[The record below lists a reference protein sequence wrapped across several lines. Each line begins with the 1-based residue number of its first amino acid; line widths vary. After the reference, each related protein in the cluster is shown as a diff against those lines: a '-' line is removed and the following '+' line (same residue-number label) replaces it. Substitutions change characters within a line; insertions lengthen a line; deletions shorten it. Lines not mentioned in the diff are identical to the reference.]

1 MAGYMITPEMQ
12 AQYGIDANGN
22 PTGVGSVT
30 QPAIPNPTPTPTA
43 SGKAI
48 SRMGQA
54 TGDAFQRTATGK
66 GAASGKGPN
75 PGAPP
80 GTVGEPAI
88 PGGMQN
94 SFQQDPMAQR
104 GVQSMGLAQ
113 PFYMA
118 NVSDMAQPSM
128 AGQASYMR
136 QMAGLGQTPMAQ
148 SPTVTPMPPAQFPP
162 MQPPV
167 TFGGQPPAATGKG
180 PGAGGAPSTGKLPQ
194 SQSPT
199 PTAGGKMP
207 SSGGGYNPAAPDTGG
222 YMPPQTPSSPTPTA
236 PSSDVAAPAVMPTT
250 PEYSPQNPISGGG
263 GMANQ
268 VEGPVM
274 EKQAGGSTYGF
285 DSSQIQDAQNEMI
298 RRAID
303 AAAGVG
309 PKS

>member
-1 MAGYMITPEMQ
+1 MAGLMLTPEMQ
-12 AQYGIDANGN
+12 AQYGLN
-22 PTGVGSVT
+22 PDGTPATGVGSVT

-48 SRMGQA
+48 SRIGQGTA
-54 TGDAFQRTATGK
+54 DAFQRTATGK
-66 GAASGKGPN
+66 GAASGKGPQ
-75 PGAPP
+75 PGP
-80 GTVGEPAI
+80 GTPAPVGEPAI
-88 PGGMQN
+88 PMGSQ
-94 SFQQDPMAQR
+94 FQFKQDPMASR
-104 GVQSMGLAQ
+104 GVQSMGMAQ

-118 NVSDMAQPSM
+118 NVADLAQPQM

-136 QMAGLGQTPMAQ
+136 QMAGLGQAPMAQ
-148 SPTVTPMPPAQFPP
+148 APNVSPMPPAQFPP
-162 MQPPV
+162 MPPPQ

-199 PTAGGKMP
+199 PIAGGKMP
-207 SSGGGYNPAAPDTGG
+207 SSGGAG
-222 YMPPQTPSSPTPTA
+222 YMPPDTPETGGGY
-236 PSSDVAAPAVMPTT
+236 PSRPEPDQYQAAVMPTT
-250 PEYSPQNPISGGG
+250 TEYSPQNPISGGG
-263 GMANQ
+263 GMAMEPQ
-268 VEGPVM
+268 GAVM

-285 DSSQIQDAQNEMI
+285 DSGEVQNAQDEMI

>member
-1 MAGYMITPEMQ
+1 MAGIMLTPEMQ
-12 AQYGIDANGN
+12 AQYGVDANGN
-22 PTGVGSVT
+22 PVGVGSVT
-30 QPAIPNPTPTPTA
+30 EPAIPNPTPTATGKSST
-43 SGKAI
+43 SGMAQLP
-48 SRMGQA
+48 SRV
-54 TGDAFQRTATGK
+54 GDAFQRTATGK
-66 GAASGKGPN
+66 GAASGKGPRPGPA
-75 PGAPP
+75 PGA
-80 GTVGEPAI
+80 VGEPAI
-88 PGGMQN
+88 PGSMQN
-94 SFQQDPMAQR
+94 NFQQDPMAQR
-104 GVQSMGLAQ
+104 GLQSMGLAQ

-118 NVSDMAQPSM
+118 NVSDLAQPSM

-148 SPTVTPMPPAQFPP
+148 SPMVTPMPPAQFPP
-162 MQPPV
+162 TQPPV

-180 PGAGGAPSTGKLPQ
+180 PGTGGAPSTGKLPQ

-207 SSGGGYNPAAPDTGG
+207 TSGGTTPETGGG
-222 YMPPQTPSSPTPTA
+222 YMPPQTPSAPPTTV
-236 PSSDVAAPAVMPTT
+236 PSSDIAAPAVMPTT
-250 PEYSPQNPISGGG
+250 PEYSPQEPISGGG
-263 GMANQ
+263 MATQ
-268 VEGPVM
+268 VQGPVM